1 MNKIYDLGY
10 ITIYDQ
16 INILEEIFS
25 SKIKTKEAIIS
36 KEQSDYLESI
46 LNHIRE
52 NNFNKSNNNIFRT
65 FVFKWNNYY
74 WRKLNEEEIEKNILY
89 NTENDNLEKKLKK
102 KFNLLKEPS
111 YKLFLLENE
120 KNTFKI
126 IFKFNSIINE
136 KYANL
141 LNDFIKKNIIKE
153 NKEYKKNKF
162 IKIIFDF
169 ISYPIDLIFEI
180 LVILFLN
187 NI

>member
-1 MNKIYDLGY
+1 M
-10 ITIYDQ
+10 
-16 INILEEIFS
+16 
-25 SKIKTKEAIIS
+25 
-36 KEQSDYLESI
+36 
-46 LNHIRE
+46 
-52 NNFNKSNNNIFRT
+52 
-65 FVFKWNNYY
+65 
-74 WRKLNEEEIEKNILY
+74 
-89 NTENDNLEKKLKK
+89 KK

-153 NKEYKKNKF
+153 NKEHKRNKF

-169 ISYPIDLIFEI
+169 ISYPIYLIFEI
-180 LVILFLN
+180 LLILFLN